1 MSTFDFV
8 SNIAAAGAVASQLED
23 DWVAGLT
30 TAAVTKIK
38 SRWDAIVGTDVL
50 WTKNVADPS
59 NANWKPFVNP
69 DFSSK
74 SGRSADIIK
83 SLQRKKLNS
92 SFTKAKAAHDDKF
105 ASAGTKF
112 IDAVVLKK
120 ANWTANVANTL
131 GLTGDRLLGVR
142 GPASQH
148 VRAAVGDSTFLRDV
162 SSGYTGIIDPTILET
177 EQVPYIDARLRG
189 AFKAAFEGILIQA
202 GVFLLAGVIDDVT
215 ALNVTLNR
223 LLKGF
228 VHEGTTEPPTCFIN
242 FAISGGVTLH
252 THLDNDDVEP
262 V

>member
-8 SNIAAAGAVASQLED
+8 SNIAAAGAVAAQLET

-59 NANWKPFVNP
+59 NANWKAFVNP

-74 SGRSADIIK
+74 SGRSSDMIK

-92 SFTKAKAAHDDKF
+92 SFTKAKAAHDDQF
-105 ASAGTKF
+105 DGGGTKF
-112 IDAVVLKK
+112 ILAVNTKK

-148 VRAAVGDSTFLRDV
+148 VRAASGDSTFLRDV
-162 SSGYTGIIDPTILET
+162 SSGYTGIIDPTAET
-177 EQVPYIDARLRG
+177 VEEVPYIDPRLRG

-215 ALNVTLNR
+215 ALNVTLDR

-228 VHEGTTEPPTCFIN
+228 LYEGTTEPPTAFIN
-242 FAISGGVTLH
+242 FAIGGGITLH
-252 THLDNDDVEP
+252 THLDNDGVTP
-262 V
+262 